1 MFELIKNN
9 QRLETIDSLLDR
21 FFSDSIY
28 NYNNSISNLD
38 YNYSSDENNYYIE
51 LALPGLEKK
60 DINLN
65 ISENFLF
72 LNYES
77 KDEENT
83 SFWKK
88 SFNRRIKLP
97 ANIDAETISAQLK
110 NGILSIIIKRMKEE
124 SNMRKINIK

>member
-28 NYNNSISNLD
+28 NHNNSISNLD

-60 DINLN
+60 DVNLN

-97 ANIDAETISAQLK
+97 ANIDVETISAQLK
-110 NGILSIIIKRMKEE
+110 NGILSIVIKRVKEE